1 LSQVVS
7 RRSAIWMALGLL
19 ISLGLSV
26 YMRLTE
32 LHGVL
37 ALQDSVGPYLAAVRW
52 DWRAHA
58 PGYGFSLLIPY
69 WFSLQVS
76 SSLWDAAGAICG
88 LHATIAPLAML
99 LALRVHP
106 KAWGAALA
114 IGGLAATDP
123 GLIDTARSGAEGY
136 FASTLLVGA
145 LLASRGWGWLLF
157 GIAVANHPLAIASI
171 TDIDKPSHSD
181 GERRVPHVFIK
192 CSFIFPSTQPCPTI
206 PGSLSVIPVRFN
218 VTSKPC
224 FLSWRMASI
233 AISCPF
239 IGLERPSR
247 MN

>member
-1 LSQVVS
+1 
-7 RRSAIWMALGLL
+7 
-19 ISLGLSV
+19 
-26 YMRLTE
+26 MRLTE
-32 LHGVL
+32 MHGVL

-99 LALRVHP
+99 LALRVQP

-114 IGGLAATDP
+114 IGALAATDP

-136 FASTLLVGA
+136 FASTLVVGA

-157 GIAVANHPLAIASI
+157 GVAVANHPLAIASI
-171 TDIDKPSHSD
+171 PLLVSRERCGRSSAWGAVAAAVLIGHQSLGWSSPGVEAIDGPAMLAAAAMGVD
-181 GERRVPHVFIK
+181 
-192 CSFIFPSTQPCPTI
+192 
-206 PGSLSVIPVRFN
+206 VINLR
-218 VTSKPC
+218 
-224 FLSWRMASI
+224 
-233 AISCPF
+233 
-239 IGLERPSR
+239 
-247 MN
+247 